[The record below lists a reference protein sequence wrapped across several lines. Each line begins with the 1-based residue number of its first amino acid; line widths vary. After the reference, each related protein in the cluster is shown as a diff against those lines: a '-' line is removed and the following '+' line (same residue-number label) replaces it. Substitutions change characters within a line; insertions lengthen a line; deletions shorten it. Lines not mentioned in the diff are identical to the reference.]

1 MKPFRN
7 LQKGMGQLY
16 RPRVIP
22 CLGRDRALTDGDMA
36 AGIQARVLIVARDDS
51 TAGPLAEGLDRLGW
65 RTVTAR
71 SEAAAAVALADL
83 QIQAA
88 IVDLATLGDG
98 EGLPARLR
106 AACAPRHLPIMAM
119 GAPDPFQNDRGYD
132 LTLAS
137 PLHPAQA
144 AMRLETLVRT
154 AVAEEE
160 FEARA
165 ETFSERGHQLDS
177 PEVDSTPYRVLAIG
191 EPAPQFLALSNALA
205 RNGAEVVG
213 AFTAF
218 TAFDY
223 LHERPFDAVVL
234 WAGENP
240 QEALSI
246 AAGLRRNTRLYHTPA
261 LLYMRAESPI
271 TAAEAYHRGISDV
284 ASPET
289 PESETALRVVEL
301 ARAYRRQKSI
311 RAALDQ
317 ARSSG
322 LMDAAT
328 GLFTRDLF
336 AGHLV
341 RLARCAH
348 ERNRPLSVC
357 MLKVAEKPEL
367 KAPRAGGWVA
377 RAVPQ
382 IGSMIGRLV
391 RVEDTAAR
399 LAPEVFALALP
410 ATPLHAARAAG
421 ERIAAVIGCTA
432 FEAGH
437 GATPFVVEF
446 DLGVAEVTSPES
458 VGHALEQAAAMAHRR
473 KAS

>member
-1 MKPFRN
+1 
-7 LQKGMGQLY
+7 
-16 RPRVIP
+16 
-22 CLGRDRALTDGDMA
+22 MA
-36 AGIQARVLIVARDDS
+36 TGVHARVLIVARDDS

-71 SEAAAAVALADL
+71 SEAAAAVALSDL

-88 IVDLATLGDG
+88 IVDLAGTD
-98 EGLPARLR
+98 ESAAGLADRLR
-106 AACAPRHLPIMAM
+106 AACAPRRLPIMAM
-119 GAPDPFQNDRGYD
+119 GALDPFQKDLGYD

-144 AMRLETLVRT
+144 AMRLESLVRT

-160 FEARA
+160 FEVRL
-165 ETFSERGHQLDS
+165 ETFAERGHSLDA
-177 PEVDSTPYRVLAIG
+177 PESDPHPFRVLAIG
-191 EPAPQFLALSNALA
+191 EPAPQFLALSNALQ

-234 WAGENP
+234 WAGDNAH
-240 QEALSI
+240 EALSI

-261 LLYMRAESPI
+261 LLYMRAESAV

-301 ARAYRRQKSI
+301 ARAFRRQKAV
-311 RAALDQ
+311 RAALEQ

-336 AGHLV
+336 AGHLM
-341 RLARCAH
+341 RLARSAR

-357 MLKVAEKPEL
+357 MLKVSEKPDL

-432 FEAGH
+432 FEAGQ

-446 DLGVAEVTSPES
+446 DLGVAEVASPES
-458 VGHALEQAAAMAHRR
+458 VGYALEQAAAMAHTL

>member
-1 MKPFRN
+1 MS
-7 LQKGMGQLY
+7 
-16 RPRVIP
+16 
-22 CLGRDRALTDGDMA
+22 

-51 TAGPLAEGLDRLGW
+51 TVGPLAEGLDRLGW

-71 SEAAAAVALADL
+71 SEAAACMALADL

-88 IVDLATLGDG
+88 IVDLSCLDNPRD
-98 EGLPARLR
+98 GLPARLR
-106 AACAPRHLPIMAM
+106 AACTPRHLPVMAM
-119 GAPDPFQNDRGYD
+119 GVPDPFMHDRGYD
-132 LTLAS
+132 LTLAA

-154 AVAEEE
+154 SVAEEE
-160 FEARA
+160 FEVRRH
-165 ETFSERGHQLDS
+165 TFAERGHHLDA
-177 PEVDSTPYRVLAIG
+177 PEEDGTPYRVLAIG
-191 EPAPQFLALSNALA
+191 EPAPQFLALSNALL

-223 LHERPFDAVVL
+223 LHERAFDAVVL
-234 WAGENP
+234 WAGEAP

-261 LLYMRAESPI
+261 LLYMRAESTV

-284 ASPET
+284 ASPQT
-289 PESETALRVVEL
+289 PESETALRVVEM
-301 ARAYRRQKSI
+301 ARAYRRQKAI

-317 ARSSG
+317 ARNSG

-341 RLARCAH
+341 RLARSAR
-348 ERNRPLSVC
+348 ERNRALSVC
-357 MLKVAEKPEL
+357 MLKVAEKPDL
-367 KAPRAGGWVA
+367 KAPRTGGWVS
-377 RAVPQ
+377 RAIPQ

-446 DLGVAEVTSPES
+446 DLGVAEVSSPDA
-458 VGHALEQAAAMAHRR
+458 VGQALEQAAAMAHPRM
-473 KAS
+473 AG

>member
-1 MKPFRN
+1 MS
-7 LQKGMGQLY
+7 
-16 RPRVIP
+16 
-22 CLGRDRALTDGDMA
+22 
-36 AGIQARVLIVARDDS
+36 AGVQARVLIVARDDS

-71 SEAAAAVALADL
+71 SEVAAAAALSDL

-88 IVDLATLGDG
+88 IIDLATVDTDSGI
-98 EGLPARLR
+98 AQRLR
-106 AACAPRHLPIMAM
+106 AACHPRRLPIMAM
-119 GAPDPFQNDRGYD
+119 GDPDPFQKDRGFD
-132 LTLAS
+132 LTLAG

-160 FEARA
+160 FEVRV
-165 ETFSERGHQLDS
+165 ETFAERSCVLEP
-177 PEVDSTPYRVLAIG
+177 PETDATPYRILAIG

-223 LHERPFDAVVL
+223 LHERQFDAVVL
-234 WAGENP
+234 WAEENP

-261 LLYMRAESPI
+261 LLYMRAEASM
-271 TAAEAYHRGISDV
+271 TTSEAFHRGISDV

-301 ARAYRRQKSI
+301 ARAYRRQKSV
-311 RAALDQ
+311 RSALDQ

-336 AGHLV
+336 AGHLM
-341 RLARCAH
+341 RLAVSAQA
-348 ERNRPLSVC
+348 RNRPLSVC
-357 MLKVAEKPEL
+357 VLKVAEKADL
-367 KAPRAGGWVA
+367 AAPRAGGWVA

-399 LAPEVFALALP
+399 LGPEVFALALP
-410 ATPLHAARAAG
+410 ATPVGAARAAG

-432 FEAGH
+432 FEAGD
-437 GATPFVVEF
+437 GNAPFVIEF
-446 DLGVAEVTSPES
+446 DLGVAEVLSPEG
-458 VGHALEQAAAMAHRR
+458 VGHALEHAAAMAHGL
-473 KAS
+473 KAG

>member
-1 MKPFRN
+1 MS
-7 LQKGMGQLY
+7 
-16 RPRVIP
+16 
-22 CLGRDRALTDGDMA
+22 
-36 AGIQARVLIVARDDS
+36 AGVQARVLIVARDDS

-71 SEAAAAVALADL
+71 SEVAAAAALSDL

-88 IVDLATLGDG
+88 IVDLATVESGSGIAD
-98 EGLPARLR
+98 RLR
-106 AACAPRHLPIMAM
+106 AACAPRRLPVMAM
-119 GAPDPFQNDRGYD
+119 GDPDPFQNDRGFD
-132 LTLAS
+132 LTLAG

-160 FEARA
+160 FEVRV
-165 ETFSERGHQLDS
+165 ETFAERNCVLDA
-177 PEVDSTPYRVLAIG
+177 PESDPTPYRILAIG
-191 EPAPQFLALSNALA
+191 EPAPQFLALSNALS

-223 LHERPFDAVVL
+223 LHERPFDSVVL
-234 WAGENP
+234 WAEENP

-261 LLYMRAESPI
+261 LLYMRAEASV

-301 ARAYRRQKSI
+301 ARAYRRQKAVRS
-311 RAALDQ
+311 ALEQ
-317 ARSSG
+317 ARNSG

-336 AGHLV
+336 AGHV
-341 RLARCAH
+341 MRLAQSAQV
-348 ERNRPLSVC
+348 RNRPLSVC
-357 MLKVAEKPEL
+357 VLKVSEKPDL

-410 ATPLHAARAAG
+410 ATPLQAARAAG

-432 FEAGH
+432 FEAGQ
-437 GATPFVVEF
+437 GNTPFVVEF
-446 DLGVAEVTSPES
+446 DLGVAEVASPET
-458 VGHALEQAAAMAHRR
+458 VGYALEQAAAMAHTL
-473 KAS
+473 KAG